1 MSYRQSVIVCD
12 DHLDIR
18 RELASALRER
28 GLQVYLAQY
37 GKQAINRISSDDVEV
52 VVLDLRMPGEMD
64 GIQTA
69 EKIQAESP
77 EVRIIFLT
85 AYDNVDYRNRAA
97 RANLR
102 IERWIDKDP
111 EWLTK
116 TQQAVLEALGR
127 NFANEISERLNEA
140 AQAARITPEQL
151 AVIKQ
156 YLTPYSLALPPS
168 LAPKPDPSSSA
179 TDEPTHLDLEDV
191 LRELTYYLDEV
202 RIGYRD
208 PAHRQLTWDQFRE
221 VTFNHLWGAVEGF
234 THDEY
239 RQQLA
244 VQLQQA
250 VRKIEAPFL
259 LREHIDAARLSVER
273 LRSEKVEQHDVSA
286 CKKAWRRAGIE
297 TLPSFR
303 KALEEY
309 EELYRVEGPEDE
321 TAEGVIGNNDTI
333 VSGSR

>member
-1 MSYRQSVIVCD
+1 MSYKQSVIVCD

-28 GLQVYLAQY
+28 GLKVHLAQY
-37 GKQAINRISSDDVEV
+37 GKQAINRISSDSVGV
-52 VVLDLRMPGEMD
+52 AVLDLKMPGEMD

-69 EKIQAESP
+69 EEIQAEFP
-77 EVRIIFLT
+77 EVRLIFLT

-102 IERWIDKDP
+102 IECWIDKDP
-111 EWLTK
+111 EWLDR
-116 TQQAVLEALGR
+116 TQHAVLDALGR
-127 NFANEISERLNEA
+127 NFVNELSERLNEA

-156 YLTPYSLALPPS
+156 YLAPYSLALPPS
-168 LAPKPDPSSSA
+168 LAPKPEPDSDP
-179 TDEPTHLDLEDV
+179 TDELTHLDLEDV

-221 VTFNHLWGAVEGF
+221 VTFNHLWEAVEAF

-239 RQQLA
+239 HQQLA
-244 VQLQQA
+244 VQLKQA
-250 VRKIEAPFL
+250 VRKIETL
-259 LREHIDAARLSVER
+259 LLLKEHINAALLSVER

-303 KALEEY
+303 KVLEEW
-309 EELYRVEGPEDE
+309 EELYRVEEPEDE
-321 TAEGVIGNNDTI
+321 TAEGVIGNYNTI
-333 VSGSR
+333 APRG